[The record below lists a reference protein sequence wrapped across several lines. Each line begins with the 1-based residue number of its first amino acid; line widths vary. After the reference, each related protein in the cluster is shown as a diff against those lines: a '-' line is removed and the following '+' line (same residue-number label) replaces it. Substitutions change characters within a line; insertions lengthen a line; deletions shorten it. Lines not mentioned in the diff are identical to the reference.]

1 MKMPELSLIEWQHR
15 FGTEEACAEALIRV
29 RWPDGFICPVCAGKA
44 YSYITS
50 RQIYQCSH
58 CQHQTS
64 VTSGTIFH
72 STNLPLVKW
81 FWAIYLSASDKGGIS
96 ALSLSKHIATT
107 WRTAHRVL

>member
-1 MKMPELSLIEWQHR
+1 MKMPELSLIEWQRR
-15 FGTEEACAEALIRV
+15 FGNEESCAEALTRV

-64 VTSGTIFH
+64 
-72 STNLPLVKW
+72 
-81 FWAIYLSASDKGGIS
+81 
-96 ALSLSKHIATT
+96 
-107 WRTAHRVL
+107 